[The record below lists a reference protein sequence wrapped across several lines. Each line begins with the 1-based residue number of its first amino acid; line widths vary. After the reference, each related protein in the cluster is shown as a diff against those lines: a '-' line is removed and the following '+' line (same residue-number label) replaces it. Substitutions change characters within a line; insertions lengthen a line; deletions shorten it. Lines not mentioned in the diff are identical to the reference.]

1 MINVQWNLVI
11 QIRDVLL
18 PTLIVIVMT
27 LVSLEAAI
35 AQLVVLPPLTSALNP
50 VIVKLSLVSPVLVA
64 SPPQSHATTIMYVLW
79 MIVTLPLDVHTHP
92 YLATMETTVPPNP
105 VTPLKVVNIT
115 TWFVFQ
121 MMNVL
126 RIVVTLPL
134 DAMRIPSLVMIM
146 MLVLTMVAVLVV
158 VAGINL

>member
-11 QIRDVLL
+11 QIRDVLV

-35 AQLVVLPPLTSALNP
+35 AQLVVLPPLTSALNL

-64 SPPQSHATTIMYVLW
+64 SPPQSHVTTIMYVLW
-79 MIVTLPLDVHTHP
+79 MIVTLPLDVQTHP

-115 TWFVFQ
+115 T
-121 MMNVL
+121 
-126 RIVVTLPL
+126 
-134 DAMRIPSLVMIM
+134 
-146 MLVLTMVAVLVV
+146 
-158 VAGINL
+158 